1 MKSRYLLKAYRLN
14 GEPVYFRRKAFGPT
28 AGTFTTAPSEA
39 LDFGSQ
45 AAVIA
50 EIPLIKPSW
59 RGLNTFTV
67 AIDSAN

>member
-1 MKSRYLLKAYRLN
+1 MNSRYLLKAYRSN
-14 GEPVYFRRKAFGPT
+14 GEPVYFRREAGGPT
-28 AGTFTTAPSEA
+28 AGTFTTAIGEA

-45 AAVIA
+45 AAVVGV
-50 EIPLIKPSW
+50 IPKIRPVW